1 MKTLV
6 IHPKDTSTDFLS
18 DIYSGKDW
26 TVITTNISKSK
37 LKTLIKEHDR
47 IVMLGHGTE
56 NGLIGFDRFVINS
69 ELVYLLREKHC
80 VCIWCNADKFVEK
93 YKLKGFYTGMIISE
107 DIEANMYCVKATY
120 DEIKESNKLFAT
132 AIKESIDS
140 ENSENM
146 VEKAKSIYN
155 LDTYIVKFN
164 KENLYGN

>member
-6 IHPKDTSTDFLS
+6 IHPKDTTTDFLS
-18 DIYSGKDW
+18 EIYSDKDW

-56 NGLIGFDRFVINS
+56 HGLIGYNRFIINS
-69 ELVYLLREKHC
+69 ELVYLLREKDC
-80 VCIWCNADKFVEK
+80 VCIWCNADQFVEK
-93 YKLKGFYTGMIISE
+93 YDLYGFYTGMIISE

-120 DEIKESNKLFAT
+120 DEIKESNKLFAK

-140 ENSENM
+140 EDSKDM